1 MGSQAV
7 LSFFLTLIKMVSTLS
22 LAVCLLAACV
32 GAQNTNLDMFGLIN
46 ILYFKADINMD
57 MKISKAELGRVY
69 EAMDAN
75 NNSMISQAEF
85 VGTWKVITGYS
96 DEVSSAYFRLADMD
110 RNGEL
115 DSVDNDRVYA
125 EFDINGDGTVES
137 NEFDDEHQVV
147 YHEVPFVVL
156 FERVEHNAD
165 DQLLDKTE
173 FGTLFASFST
183 EADGSVTKANFEV
196 SWAKEKFGT
205 HKDADYVF
213 DSLDGNSDGSL
224 SKSEVEA
231 AFSTY
236 DKNSDGSINIDEIR
250 LMGNVIPV
258 V

>member
-110 RNGEL
+110 RNG
-115 DSVDNDRVYA
+115 
-125 EFDINGDGTVES
+125 DGTVES
-137 NEFDDEHQVV
+137 NEFDDEYQVV

-173 FGTLFASFST
+173 FGTLFASFSP

-224 SKSEVEA
+224 SKTEVEA